1 MTYIMHQR
9 AQTARL
15 IGRFYEASVVP
26 TEMNEGHDVTQAESR
41 RTEARMRTV
50 RWIESMWEG
59 ASTAAREEEEKEEV
73 LAVFR
78 ELAKESRNQGE
89 VREYVPWQPLW

>member
-1 MTYIMHQR
+1 MHQH

-15 IGRFYEASVVP
+15 LGQLYEASRGFGTTVRID
-26 TEMNEGHDVTQAESR
+26 EGHDMTEAESR
-41 RTEARMRTV
+41 RTEARTRTV

-59 ASTAAREEEEKEEV
+59 TNTTAREEDQKEEV
-73 LAVFR
+73 LEVFR
-78 ELAKESRNQGE
+78 ELVRESRREEE